1 MDHSVLLRR
10 YEIEKSDNKLQAI
23 TNYYKNKNWLQ
34 FLLIVKAAVLKHQ
47 NFIRKFNAQKLAITF
62 ISVSGLS

>member
-47 NFIRKFNAQKLAITF
+47 NFICKL
-62 ISVSGLS
+62 